1 MRTARKPSAHAT
13 GAMTGL
19 LQKSKIFQIFLT
31 KNWIDGSGNLKK
43 KESFSFLPGPGTMP
57 PFIEVDRDANGRLSH
72 VIFATQSI
80 QESKIK
86 ELKAKQ
92 KLKAANEELTAL
104 LAAEKQHTAIIGSLS
119 SVFFALYYIDLEKIT
134 FQEVISLDSL
144 RSISGVNALLTDL
157 QT

>member
-1 MRTARKPSAHAT
+1 MMTPDFTDELLSFVDLSTLDERLGSSRIISKQYQSTLFLSPETENTASW
-13 GAMTGL
+13 G
-19 LQKSKIFQIFLT
+19 QCS
-31 KNWIDGSGNLKK
+31 
-43 KESFSFLPGPGTMP
+43 
-57 PFIEVDRDANGRLSH
+57 FIEVDRDANGRLSH